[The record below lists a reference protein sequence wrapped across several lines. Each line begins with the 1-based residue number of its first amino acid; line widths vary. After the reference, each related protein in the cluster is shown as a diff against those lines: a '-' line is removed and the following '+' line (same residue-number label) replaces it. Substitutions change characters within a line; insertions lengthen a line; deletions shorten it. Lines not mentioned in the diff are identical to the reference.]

1 MNSDRSYQR
10 HKPRRE
16 SKGVVGPSSSTRIFQ
31 VGKILRIS
39 KNVVFLSVISIL
51 LLSLLGC
58 SGQQNQGAPTET
70 LNDEELAQHAL
81 MEFLEN
87 LHDGNYEEAARFY
100 GGPYDTLIDQN
111 PGLDPNDHAALLR
124 NACTINGMQCL
135 QGNIIGLDDKVSGT
149 SYIFIVELHQ
159 DDGILFELGPCCGGD
174 QANSPSQSVFLFTV
188 TNDDQNEFAVMDLP
202 PYAP

>member
-1 MNSDRSYQR
+1 MNGDKSYKR

-16 SKGVVGPSSSTRIFQ
+16 SKGVVGPSSTREFQ
-31 VGKILRIS
+31 VGKILGIS

-51 LLSLLGC
+51 LLLLLGC
-58 SGQQNQGAPTET
+58 SGLRNQDAPMET

-87 LHDGNYEEAARFY
+87 LHDGNYAEAARFY
-100 GGPYDTLIDQN
+100 GGTYDVLIDQN
-111 PGLDPNDHAALLR
+111 PGLDPNDHAALLQ

-149 SYIFIVELHQ
+149 SYIFIVELHH
-159 DDGILFELGPCCGGD
+159 DDGTLFELGPCCGSD
-174 QANSPSQSVFLFTV
+174 QASSPSQSAFLFTV
-188 TNDDQNEFAVMDLP
+188 TSVDQNEFTVMDLP